1 MLSTA
6 KILTPLAVRRACRTG
21 ALDGPTAGH
30 APGFAQ
36 GNLAILPAPLAKDF
50 LAFCR
55 SNPKPCPI
63 LGVSEAGSPHIKD
76 LGDDCDLRTDLPR
89 YCVWE
94 KGELVDQPA
103 DITKYWR
110 DDLVSFVIGCSFSF
124 EEPLMRAGLSIRH
137 IDAGSNVPM
146 YRTSIN
152 CTPAG
157 PFGGPMV
164 VSMRPFT
171 PADAIRAIEI
181 TSKYPQAHGA
191 PVHFGRPEM
200 IGITNIAA
208 PDFGDPVRIAEDEVP
223 VFWACGVTLLQAIQT
238 AKPAFAITHAPG
250 AMIVT
255 DVPTELAKS

>member
-1 MLSTA
+1 
-6 KILTPLAVRRACRTG
+6 
-21 ALDGPTAGH
+21 
-30 APGFAQ
+30 
-36 GNLAILPAPLAKDF
+36 
-50 LAFCR
+50 
-55 SNPKPCPI
+55 
-63 LGVSEAGSPHIKD
+63 
-76 LGDDCDLRTDLPR
+76 
-89 YCVWE
+89 
-94 KGELVDQPA
+94 
-103 DITKYWR
+103 
-110 DDLVSFVIGCSFSF
+110 
-124 EEPLMRAGLSIRH
+124 
-137 IDAGSNVPM
+137 
-146 YRTSIN
+146 
-152 CTPAG
+152 
-157 PFGGPMV
+157 MV